1 MDTKNEHIMVL
12 LMLKK
17 PFFVVHCIL
26 FPVFCL
32 FPTLLLLVIVA
43 PNQRQGK
50 LWNLISKALCTI
62 GGGGG
67 GMFSQESLKLSF
79 FLSFLHTP
87 RKMHATRLPS
97 FVREIPK
104 RTLSFSCAIFSPVG
118 AHCGV
123 FLLPANFS

>member
-67 GMFSQESLKLSF
+67 RHVLPGKFEVVF
-79 FLSFLHTP
+79 FF
-87 RKMHATRLPS
+87 
-97 FVREIPK
+97 
-104 RTLSFSCAIFSPVG
+104 
-118 AHCGV
+118 V
-123 FLLPANFS
+123 FLAYSTKNARYSPAFLCP